1 MTDRHLMYEH
11 RSHPL
16 LPWPRFIQR
25 AGRHLLWG
33 TIIVSIAVGLGT
45 AGYRELGGLPW
56 IDSFLN
62 ASMIFSGMGPVDR
75 IESTTGKLFAAF
87 YALLC
92 GLVFIAVAGVVMA
105 PWVHRLVHRIH
116 LDTR

>member
-1 MTDRHLMYEH
+1 MYEH

-16 LPWPRFIQR
+16 LPWPRFVRR
-25 AGRHLLWG
+25 AGRHLLCG
-33 TIIVSIAVGLGT
+33 TVIVGIALGLGT
-45 AGYRELGGLPW
+45 IGYHGLGGLPW

-62 ASMIFSGMGPVDR
+62 ASMILSGMGPVDHLG
-75 IESTTGKLFAAF
+75 TTSGKLFAAL

-92 GLVFIAVAGVVMA
+92 GLVFIAVAGVIMA